1 MKKYLLTVLVFVLL
15 AILFIALRF
24 KGALPAVLPPSPP
37 RTNTETGNTPVKN
50 DLGLKLAEGFS
61 IDIYAQDLGAPRDL
75 LFDQNNTLLA
85 SISSRGQIVALPD
98 KDADGR
104 ADKTI
109 TILENLKR
117 PHGLAFFDNNLYVAQ
132 ETQVA
137 RYIWDSQ
144 NFVAKLDKSLF
155 NLPAG
160 GRHFTRTIAFRDDG
174 TMYVSLGSTCDVCY
188 ENHPYLAAIIVS
200 DKNGKLPEVFAK
212 GLRNS
217 VFITVNR
224 QTQKL
229 WATEMGR
236 DFLGDRRPPDE
247 INIIEK
253 DKDYGWPN
261 CFGDKIP
268 DTNFSQSADQ
278 RPCQNTQTPAYQICA
293 HCAPLGLTFITSAKF
308 PQNWQGDLLVSYHG
322 SWNSSIPVGYK
333 VVRLNVE
340 GEKVAGEEDFLSDF
354 LQGNQTK
361 GRPVDLAF
369 SQNGDLFIS
378 DDKAGVIY
386 RIYK

>member
-1 MKKYLLTVLVFVLL
+1 M
-15 AILFIALRF
+15 
-24 KGALPAVLPPSPP
+24 PPLPPHTS
-37 RTNTETGNTPVKN
+37 TQTGNTAVKN

-61 IDIYAQDLGAPRDL
+61 IDIYAQNLGSPRDL
-75 LFDQNNTLLA
+75 VFDQNGTLLA
-85 SISSRGQIVALPD
+85 SIPSRGEIVALPD
-98 KDADGR
+98 KDADGK

-109 TILENLKR
+109 TVLENLKR
-117 PHGLAFFDNNLYVAQ
+117 PHGLAFFDHNLYVAQ
-132 ETQVA
+132 ETQVV
-137 RYIWDSQ
+137 RYIWDPQ

-160 GRHFTRTIAFRDDG
+160 GRHFTRTIAFSDDG
-174 TMYVSLGSTCDVCY
+174 TMYVSLGSTCDVCF
-188 ENHPYLAAIIVS
+188 EKHPFLAAIIVS
-200 DKNGKLPEVFAK
+200 GKDGKPPEVFAK

-247 INIIEK
+247 INIVEK

-268 DTNFSQSADQ
+268 DTSFSQSADQ
-278 RPCQNTQTPAYQICA
+278 QSCQNTQAPAYQICA

-308 PQNWQGDLLVSYHG
+308 PQKWQGDLLVAYHG
-322 SWNSSIPVGYK
+322 SWNSSVPVGYK
-333 VVRLNVE
+333 VVKLDVE
-340 GEKVAGEEDFLSDF
+340 GEKVVGEENFLSGF
-354 LQGNQTK
+354 LEGNQTK

-369 SQNGDLFIS
+369 SSNGDLFIS